1 MLRHPASSG
10 PCPGPGNASGLH
22 LPQESVTLRIIEL
35 SENGSVINPS
45 SERTCDIGD
54 NHEQGGSNY
63 PTSSLISNRSSPID
77 PDYRANVS
85 VTWYMWA
92 RAATSTPAL
101 ISSTVSARCELSQL
115 LLGCAVHTNDLRTAP
130 ATYEIPVLAGTTT

>member
-1 MLRHPASSG
+1 M
-10 PCPGPGNASGLH
+10 
-22 LPQESVTLRIIEL
+22 TLREGNYEKAVYTIQPIPL
-35 SENGSVINPS
+35 SS
-45 SERTCDIGD
+45 
-54 NHEQGGSNY
+54 Y
-63 PTSSLISNRSSPID
+63 RSSPID
-77 PDYRANVS
+77 SDYRANVP
-85 VTWYMWA
+85 VTWYMRA